1 MDLGIVI
8 IPLGICVV
16 LPIACVCLFVYM
28 KNHEI
33 NKRSEI
39 LLAAIEK
46 NMDIDVDVLFRKLA
60 DSQQTLKE
68 RILKK
73 LTKGLL
79 FSAVGLG
86 LLCVSV
92 WRLFDG
98 FVTDLWYV
106 ILFIAAISLLIGIA
120 YIIVYVISKKE
131 LAKELE
137 QEENNR
143 KAIPA
148 SIQKQ

>member
-1 MDLGIVI
+1 MDIGTVI

-16 LPIACVCLFVYM
+16 LPVACVCLFVYM

>member
-1 MDLGIVI
+1 MDLGTVI

-16 LPIACVCLFVYM
+16 LPVACVCLFVYM

-33 NKRSEI
+33 NKRTEI

-46 NMDIDVDVLFRKLA
+46 NVDINVDVLFRKLA

-73 LTKGLL
+73 LTQGLL

-106 ILFIAAISLLIGIA
+106 ILFIAAISLFIGIS
-120 YIIVYVISKKE
+120 YIIVYFISKKE

-148 SIQKQ
+148 STEKQ

>member
-1 MDLGIVI
+1 MDIGTVI

-16 LPIACVCLFVYM
+16 LPVACVCLFVYM

-46 NMDIDVDVLFRKLA
+46 NVDINVDVFFRKLA

-86 LLCVSV
+86 CLCITAWMSFNGYDTDNISAMLFVGIIPLFVGVS
-92 WRLFDG
+92 
-98 FVTDLWYV
+98 Y
-106 ILFIAAISLLIGIA
+106 IIA
-120 YIIVYVISKKE
+120 YFMSKKD

-137 QEENNR
+137 QEENDR
-143 KAIPA
+143 KASST
-148 SIQKQ
+148 SIAKQ

>member
-1 MDLGIVI
+1 MDLGTVI

-16 LPIACVCLFVYM
+16 LPVACVCLFVYM

-33 NKRSEI
+33 NKRTEI

-46 NMDIDVDVLFRKLA
+46 NVDIDVDVFFRKLA

-73 LTKGLL
+73 LTQGLL

-98 FVTDLWYV
+98 FATDLWYV
-106 ILFIAAISLLIGIA
+106 ILFIAAISLFIGIS

-148 SIQKQ
+148 STEKQ

>member
-1 MDLGIVI
+1 MDLGTVI

-16 LPIACVCLFVYM
+16 LPVACVCLFVYM

-46 NMDIDVDVLFRKLA
+46 NVDINVDVLFRKRA

-73 LTKGLL
+73 LTQGLL

-98 FVTDLWYV
+98 FATDLWYV
-106 ILFIAAISLLIGIA
+106 ILFIAAISLFIGIS

-148 SIQKQ
+148 STQKQ

>member
-1 MDLGIVI
+1 MDFGTVI
-8 IPLGICVV
+8 AVLGICVG
-16 LPIACVCLFVYM
+16 LPLACVCLFVYM
-28 KNHEI
+28 KNHET

-46 NMDIDVDVLFRKLA
+46 NVDINADVFFKKLSG
-60 DSQQTLKE
+60 SQQSLKE

-73 LTKGLL
+73 LTYGLL

-86 LLCVSV
+86 CLCIAIWMS
-92 WRLFDG
+92 FNG
-98 FVTDLWYV
+98 YEPKEIYG
-106 ILFIAAISLLIGIA
+106 ILFIAIIPLFVGISS
-120 YIIVYVISKKE
+120 IIMYFISKKE

-143 KAIPA
+143 KASST
-148 SIQKQ
+148 SIAKQ